1 MAGIAVRKAVGAG
14 LHKDITGTAQSGED
28 TRQRRTTI
36 WSLFFWE
43 M

>member
-14 LHKDITGTAQSGED
+14 LHKDVTGTAQSCED
-28 TRQRRTTI
+28 TQQRRITI